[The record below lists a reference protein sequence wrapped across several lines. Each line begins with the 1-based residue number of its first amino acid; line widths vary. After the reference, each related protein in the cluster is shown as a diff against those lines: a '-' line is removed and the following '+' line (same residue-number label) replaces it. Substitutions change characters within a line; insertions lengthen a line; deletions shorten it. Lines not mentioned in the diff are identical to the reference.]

1 MDPEVW
7 EYRKA
12 VCELEKTHEEM
23 KKKRRAEKSEQEQE
37 EAQQLADVQCRVSEL
52 DDPVNSQVRNKS
64 PCMHSLYQKSWVAL
78 GI

>member
-37 EAQQLADVQCRVSEL
+37 VAQQLADVQCRVSEL